1 MTDSLVHALA
11 SDTQILAF
19 QSFEHAEE
27 LCLLGAEWIQK
38 AGILLQISQRCV
50 YTSLVLFRRYCT
62 LCPPRAVDLNIC
74 VMACLYLGC
83 KATETD
89 VSSQDLCNIGIY
101 LKEQFLNPEIEYQ
114 IHDLFST
121 EMYTTKGKIND
132 MELEI
137 LRVIDFDTHT
147 VIPHKLAI
155 HYLQTLGLIHDERFT
170 QCTWNL
176 LNDSLH
182 TLLCVSV
189 LPFGIAV
196 GCIALASRVLSRKL
210 PQDWYQVFDSSEED
224 LELTKTSLESFYK
237 TSDSLH
243 DKTRPLFTASS

>member
-1 MTDSLVHALA
+1 MADSLVHALA

-27 LCLLGAEWIQK
+27 LCLLGAEWVQK

-50 YTSLVLFRRYCT
+50 YTALVLFRRYGT

-74 VMACLYLGC
+74 VMACVSLGS
-83 KATETD
+83 KATETE
-89 VSSQDLCNIGIY
+89 VSSQDLCNVGIY
-101 LKEQFLNPEIEYQ
+101 LKEQFLNPGKDYQ
-114 IHDLFST
+114 VHDLFST

-155 HYLQTLGLIHDERFT
+155 HYLQTLGLMNDKRLT
-170 QCTWNL
+170 QCTWSF

-196 GCIALASRVLSRKL
+196 GCIALACRVLNRKL
-210 PQDWYQVFDSSEED
+210 PQGWYQVFDGSEED
-224 LELTKTSLESFYK
+224 IKITKNLLENFYK

-243 DKTRPLFTASS
+243 NKTRSLFTAPS

>member
-1 MTDSLVHALA
+1 MADSLVHSLA
-11 SDTQILAF
+11 SNTQISAF

-50 YTSLVLFRRYCT
+50 YTSLILFRRYCT
-62 LCPPRAVDLNIC
+62 LCPPRAADLNVC
-74 VMACLYLGC
+74 SMACLSLGS
-83 KATETD
+83 KATETE

-101 LKEQFLNPEIEYQ
+101 LKEQFLNPESEYQ
-114 IHDLFST
+114 IHDVFST

-137 LRVIDFDTHT
+137 LRVINFDTHT

-155 HYLQTLGLIHDERFT
+155 HYLQTLGLIHDKRFT

-182 TLLCVSV
+182 TLLCISV
-189 LPFGIAV
+189 FPFGIAV
-196 GCIALASRVLSRKL
+196 GCIALASRVLNRKL
-210 PQDWYQVFDSSEED
+210 PQEWYLVFDGSEED
-224 LELTKTSLESFYK
+224 LEQTRASLEDFYK
-237 TSDSLH
+237 TSESLH
-243 DKTRPLFTASS
+243 NKIRFLFTAS